1 MRILVVR
8 RVKYMSVRFQ
18 TIRIFIFSCCLGL
31 GVTTF
36 GQTIPTPTPTPNP
49 KVDTSQKVPSAELP
63 DQTPPIAPN
72 FQAPA
77 RPLPSAERVGVDLA
91 NQLSLSL
98 EEAIE
103 MALKNNNDI
112 EASRTQVKIAE
123 FSFKSSDAVF
133 EPRFFSQNSYENIT
147 NPVASI
153 IGGAIGDS
161 VTIQRLNNSAG
172 ISGLTRN
179 HGGSYSANFNSIVST
194 TTNTNVTLNP
204 QYPLSFSL
212 SYTQPLL
219 RGRKFDLNRRNI
231 EIAKKNLGLTD
242 SQFRQRAI
250 DVISNVEQAYWDLVF
265 SLRNLQVQID
275 AVKQAKTQLESN
287 QRMVEK
293 GVTAP
298 IDIVAATAQITT
310 FEQNVYSAQE
320 TVTQAENTLKTLLLP
335 DRTDSVWSRPLTPVS
350 SVSLDPPR
358 VALEFAIVDALKN
371 RPEMTQFAVNEEIN
385 KIDERFFRDQTKPQ
399 IDLVGTYTTQGL
411 SGSPTD
417 RPAPPS
423 LQGSYFNSLG
433 HLLQQD
439 YPTYNVGV
447 VISLPWKNKAAEA
460 NLGRALAEGDL
471 IRTQKAQAEQI
482 IEAQVRNTLQSL
494 RSAEAR
500 LNSAIAARSSA
511 EQLYESEERL
521 FRGGVTTFFL
531 VQQRQ
536 TELLIARSR
545 ELQAQTDLNK
555 AISAFQQATGNTLTV
570 NNISVAGGDLVQNKS
585 RQTTASNSGKTQE

>member
-1 MRILVVR
+1 ML
-8 RVKYMSVRFQ
+8 VRFQ
-18 TIRIFIFSCCLGL
+18 TIRVIVLGCCLGL
-31 GVTTF
+31 GGSAF
-36 GQTIPTPTPTPNP
+36 AQTIPTPTPTPTISP
-49 KVDTSQKVPSAELP
+49 RVDTSQKVPSADLP
-63 DQTPPIAPN
+63 NQTTPIAPN

-77 RPLPSAERVGVDLA
+77 RPLPSSERVGVDLT
-91 NQLSLSL
+91 NQMSLSL
-98 EEAIE
+98 EEAVE
-103 MALKNNNDI
+103 LALKNNNDI
-112 EASRTQVKIAE
+112 EASRTLVKIAE
-123 FSFKSSDAVF
+123 FSFKSSDAVYD
-133 EPRFFSQNSYENIT
+133 PRFFSNSSYENLT

-153 IGGAIGDS
+153 IGGAVGDS

-172 ISGLTRN
+172 LSGLTRK
-179 HGGSYSANFNSIVST
+179 HGASYTASFNSIIST

-204 QYPLSFSL
+204 QYPLNFSL
-212 SYTQPLL
+212 TYTQPLF

-231 EIAKKNLGLTD
+231 EIARKNLGLTD

-250 DVISNVEQAYWDLVF
+250 DVISNVERAYWDLVF
-265 SLRNLQVQID
+265 ALRNLQVQID

-310 FEQNVYSAQE
+310 FEQSVYSAQE
-320 TVTQAENTLKTLLLP
+320 DVTQAENTLKTLMLP
-335 DRTDSVWSRPLTPVS
+335 DRTDATWSRPLTPVS
-350 SVSLDPPR
+350 QVTLDPPR
-358 VALEFAIVDALKN
+358 IPLEFAITDALKN
-371 RPEMTQFAVNEEIN
+371 RPEMSQFAVNAEVN
-385 KIDERFFRDQTKPQ
+385 KIDEKFFRDQAKPQ

-411 SGSPTD
+411 SGAPTD

-423 LQGSYFNSLG
+423 LQGSYFNSLA
-433 HLLQQD
+433 HLLKQD

-460 NLGRALAEGDL
+460 NIGRVLAEGEL
-471 IRTQKAQAEQI
+471 IKNQKAQAEQI

-494 RSAEAR
+494 KSAEAR
-500 LNSAIAARSSA
+500 LNAAIAARASA

-536 TELLIARSR
+536 TELLVARSR

-570 NNISVAGGDLVQNKS
+570 NNITVAEGGDLVQKKG
-585 RQTTASNSGKTQE
+585 RETTAFNSGKTQE